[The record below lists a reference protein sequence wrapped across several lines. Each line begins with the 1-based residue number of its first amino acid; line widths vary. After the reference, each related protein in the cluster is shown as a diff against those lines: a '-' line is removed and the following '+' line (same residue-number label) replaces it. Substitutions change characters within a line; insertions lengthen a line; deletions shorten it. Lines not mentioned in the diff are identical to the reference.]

1 MWLWG
6 LVFFREDNFFIIFVG
21 VYENFVFILD
31 DDKEV
36 RFIVV
41 VNRMIVKEEICNF
54 FKICIEWYFNWI
66 RLVCSI
72 VILRYVLFMKDF
84 CEYLIRWWYYC
95 L

>member
-6 LVFFREDNFFIIFVG
+6 LVFFREDIFFIIFVG

-31 DDKEV
+31 DDMEV

-41 VNRMIVKEEICNF
+41 VNRMIGKEEICSF

-72 VILRYVLFMKDF
+72 VIYVLRYVLLWIFV
-84 CEYLIRWWYYC
+84 
-95 L
+95 